1 MKKTLLV
8 IGAGAAL
15 VALLATCCTGSG
27 QQNEAAK
34 TPTAVKS
41 SAKTPVKTANASYAV
56 TGMTC
61 SGCVAQVQAALSK
74 VDGVVGSD
82 VSLEEG
88 LAEVQYDPQKAD
100 PDKIQKALQTTGFGI
115 KPLKKE

>member
-8 IGAGAAL
+8 VGAGAAL
-15 VALLATCCTGSG
+15 IALFATCCT
-27 QQNEAAK
+27 QTAPQNE
-34 TPTAVKS
+34 
-41 SAKTPVKTANASYAV
+41 SAKVQTTATATNKATVKTASTSYAV

-74 VDGVVGSD
+74 VDGVVASD
-82 VSLEEG
+82 VSLEKG

-100 PDKIQKALQTTGFGI
+100 PEKIQKALQTTGFDI